1 MCERIKKIIYSSAKE
16 ISSQLGSEFIR
27 SLFKYKKFSRKG
39 GNLKVRKKRIFALL
53 LAFVLIFSSLPL
65 SAFAD
70 EVTTEVATSEEISS
84 EVTEETSKE
93 TNIELD
99 NNTNIEGD
107 NEDLG
112 EVEISMDLKNKLLFL
127 KMH

>member
-1 MCERIKKIIYSSAKE
+1 M
-16 ISSQLGSEFIR
+16 
-27 SLFKYKKFSRKG
+27 
-39 GNLKVRKKRIFALL
+39 RKKRIFALL